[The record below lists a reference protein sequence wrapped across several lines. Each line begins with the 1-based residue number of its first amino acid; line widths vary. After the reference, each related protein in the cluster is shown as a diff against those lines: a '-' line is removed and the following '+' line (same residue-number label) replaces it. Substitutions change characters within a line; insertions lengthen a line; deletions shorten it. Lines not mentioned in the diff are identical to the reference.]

1 MLNVRA
7 LKHDFRFRNGTLIA
21 NSAIEDVEIKL
32 SANQL
37 MTLSLKL
44 SHDVGI
50 QFTDNI
56 DVTLGYL
63 DSDILPISA
72 PYPTLSL
79 GANNAN
85 VTLLQ
90 NLLKEHGFYLIA
102 VDTIFGSGTDTAV
115 RQFQTVEGLTVDGI
129 VGNST
134 WLALFKN
141 SSYVSMKPGRFYVDS
156 FQRKNEYFVAECIAI
171 NYAANP
177 KAKQSYSGQT
187 MNQIVTSVATD
198 SGLRAITSA
207 EGTFIVG
214 TTQDA
219 AQPCVLTSDTS
230 KLDAV
235 FQAGQRY
242 SYFNFAFADKLY
254 SHKYSKFWNEVA
266 VPSIFDGEFIEYER
280 NTTTIDT
287 VKIVDSVKWKPNNQ
301 FTPATVSY
309 VEYGDT
315 RDLKP
320 EGFHEN
326 ITSASNRL
334 WGYNIEET
342 KNVRNL
348 KIKTWGRLG
357 AAWLP
362 GRVLSIGNQDGTA
375 SRWVI
380 RTHTWNYGSGGF
392 TSTFN
397 LQHPA
402 MS

>member
-21 NSAIEDVEIKL
+21 NSTIEDVEL
-32 SANQL
+32 RLAANQIS
-37 MTLSLKL
+37 TLTLKL

-56 DVTLGYL
+56 DVTMGYQ
-63 DSDILPISA
+63 DSDILPINT

-79 GANNAN
+79 GSTGAN

-102 VDTIFGSGTDTAV
+102 VDTTFGSGTDAAV
-115 RQFQTVEGLTVDGI
+115 RAFQTVEGLTVDGI

-134 WLALFKN
+134 WTALFKN

-156 FQRKNEYFVAECIAI
+156 FQRKNEYFVAECIAL

-177 KAKQSYSGQT
+177 KVKQTYTGLS
-187 MNQIVTSVATD
+187 MNQVVNAVATD
-198 SGLRAITSA
+198 SSLKPVTSS
-207 EGTFIVG
+207 EGTFLVG
-214 TTQDA
+214 TAPTNA
-219 AQPCVLTSDTS
+219 VAVAISSETS
-230 KLDAV
+230 KLDAA
-235 FQAGQRY
+235 FQAGTKY
-242 SYFNFAFADKLY
+242 GYFNFAYSDKLY
-254 SHKYSKFWNEVA
+254 SHKFSKFWNEVA
-266 VPSIFDGEFIEYER
+266 VPVILDGDCIEYEK

-287 VKIVDSVKWKPNNQ
+287 VRIIDSIKWKPNSI
-301 FTPATVSY
+301 FTPATISY

-315 RDLKP
+315 RDLQS
-320 EGFHEN
+320 EGFQEN
-326 ITSASNRL
+326 VTSASNRL
-334 WGYNIEET
+334 WGYAIEET

-348 KIKTWGRLG
+348 KVKTYGRLG
-357 AAWLP
+357 ATWLP
-362 GRVLSIGNQDGTA
+362 GRVISVGNQDGTS

-380 RTHTWNYGSGGF
+380 RSHTWNYGSGGF

-397 LQHPA
+397 LQYPA
-402 MS
+402 MT